1 LLDIGGTRVSG
12 HSKWST
18 IKHKKGVTDAR
29 RGKLFTKLAKEIIVA
44 ARQGG
49 EDIDKNFRLR
59 LAIQKAKD
67 SNMPNDT
74 IQRAVK
80 KASGAGADGE
90 QMDEVVYEGYGPG
103 GTAVLIEVLTDNKNR
118 SVSAIRST
126 FTKGGGNLAESGA
139 VAWQFDK
146 KGLIVVKSDS
156 NNESEELELV
166 AIDAGAEDIDTD
178 DESLY
183 VYTDIGAIESVR
195 TKLEENDLDI
205 TTTEISMVPKTTLQ
219 LDSKAS
225 IQTMRLLDSLDE
237 IDDVQKVYSNAD
249 YTDEALVQYQSQN

>member
-1 LLDIGGTRVSG
+1 MSG

-74 IQRAVK
+74 IHRAVK
-80 KASGAGADGE
+80 KASGASGSGE
-90 QMDEVVYEGYGPG
+90 QMAEVVYEGYGPG
-103 GTAVLIEVLTDNKNR
+103 GTAVLVEVLTDNKNR

-139 VAWQFDK
+139 VAWQFNK
-146 KGLIVVKSDS
+146 KGLIVVKSQ
-156 NNESEELELV
+156 ESDQSDELELV
-166 AIDAGAEDIDTD
+166 AIDAGAEDIDAD
-178 DESLY
+178 EESLY
-183 VYTDIGAIESVR
+183 VYTDIASVESVR
-195 TKLEENDLDI
+195 TRLEENNLDI
-205 TTTEISMVPKTTLQ
+205 TATEISMVPKNILQ
-219 LDSKAS
+219 LDSKTS
-225 IQTMRLLDSLDE
+225 LQTMRLLDSLDE

-249 YTDEALVQYQSQN
+249 YSAEALAQYQSQN

>member
-1 LLDIGGTRVSG
+1 MSG

-29 RGKLFTKLAKEIIVA
+29 RGKLFTKLAKEIIIA

-80 KASGAGADGE
+80 KATGGAGAGE

-156 NNESEELELV
+156 NDESEVLELV
-166 AIDAGAEDIDTD
+166 FRFVK
-178 DESLY
+178 S
-183 VYTDIGAIESVR
+183 
-195 TKLEENDLDI
+195 
-205 TTTEISMVPKTTLQ
+205 
-219 LDSKAS
+219 
-225 IQTMRLLDSLDE
+225 
-237 IDDVQKVYSNAD
+237 
-249 YTDEALVQYQSQN
+249 

>member
-1 LLDIGGTRVSG
+1 MSG

-29 RGKLFTKLAKEIIVA
+29 RGKLFTKLAKEIIIA
-44 ARQGG
+44 AKQGG
-49 EDIDKNFRLR
+49 EDVDKNFRLR
-59 LAIQKAKD
+59 LAIQKAKE

-80 KASGAGADGE
+80 KASGVSGSGE

-103 GTAVLIEVLTDNKNR
+103 GTAVLVEVLTDNKNR

-146 KGLIVVKSDS
+146 KGLIVVKSDA
-156 NNESEELELV
+156 NNESDELELV
-166 AIDAGAEDIDTD
+166 AIDAGAEDIDVD
-178 DESLY
+178 DDSLY
-183 VYTDIGAIESVR
+183 VYTDVSSIESVR
-195 TKLEENDLDI
+195 TNLEENNLDI
-205 TTTEISMVPKTTLQ
+205 TTTELSMIPKTTLK
-219 LDSKAS
+219 LDSKSS

-249 YTDEALVQYQSQN
+249 YTDEALIQYQNQT

>member
-1 LLDIGGTRVSG
+1 MSG

-67 SNMPNDT
+67 GNMPNDT

-80 KASGAGADGE
+80 KASGAAGSGE

-103 GTAVLIEVLTDNKNR
+103 GKAVLVEVLTDNKNR

-146 KGLIVVKSDS
+146 KGLIVVKSDEPNQS
-156 NNESEELELV
+156 DELELV
-166 AIDAGAEDIDTD
+166 AIDAGAEDIDND

-183 VYTDIGAIESVR
+183 VYTDIASLESVR
-195 TKLEENDLDI
+195 TKLEENNLDI
-205 TTTEISMVPKTTLQ
+205 MTTEISMVPKNILQ
-219 LDSKAS
+219 LDSKTS
-225 IQTMRLLDSLDE
+225 LQTMRLLDSLDE

-249 YTDEALVQYQSQN
+249 YSVEALEQYQS